1 MIEDA
6 SQEFFSTDIIMNI
19 CTPRH
24 IHTQTHR
31 YTCMHMHMQPIA
43 FGVSFNID
51 LQSQLIGLF
60 STERGQR
67 DLEN

>member
-1 MIEDA
+1 
-6 SQEFFSTDIIMNI
+6 
-19 CTPRH
+19 
-24 IHTQTHR
+24 
-31 YTCMHMHMQPIA
+31 MHMHMQPIA